1 MTLSTPVDDADYKI
15 PFPFEGT
22 INNTTYKVDRP
33 KLTPEQEK
41 ELQEGTCR
49 SRRTS
54 SQPRVRGHPRVDHR
68 LRLAGNERPV
78 SEPCTGR
85 DQL

>member
-41 ELQEGTCR
+41 ELQEAY
-49 SRRTS
+49 
-54 SQPRVRGHPRVDHR
+54 
-68 LRLAGNERPV
+68 LRQQ
-78 SEPCTGR
+78 T
-85 DQL
+85 DK